1 MRSRLA
7 SDLLAKSQFCW
18 SSLEWVGSERGG
30 GGETRG
36 LRAAVWGR
44 LCGHVATGQY
54 DSCWV

>member
-30 GGETRG
+30 EGETRG
-36 LRAAVWGR
+36 RAVTWGR
-44 LCGHVATGQY
+44 LRGHVVTGQY